1 MIMLIAQIDM
11 TNRRKVRQFLDLP
24 NVIIREISQWA
35 GQLSGGAQRMLDR
48 NKISY
53 YRHSEAV
60 FLWP

>member
-24 NVIIREISQWA
+24 NVIIREMSQWA

-48 NKISY
+48 NKFSY